1 MVKFFKK
8 VLRTRFKIY
17 LNKYKNILMSE
28 SQQYYF
34 VAASRKYLCE
44 DEGVPLRE
52 TLSERR
58 RNFQARNLEVNFW
71 LVEQPAFLEAPEMAS
86 IKKQIPQPAAAII
99 TTDPNTMRWLRLRL
113 EFVATGEFTAPSAA
127 IPEPLA
133 SLATVS

>member
-1 MVKFFKK
+1 
-8 VLRTRFKIY
+8 
-17 LNKYKNILMSE
+17 MSE
-28 SQQYYF
+28 SEQYYF
-34 VAASRKYLCE
+34 VAASRKYLCK
-44 DEGVPLRE
+44 DEGVPLTE

-58 RNFQARNLEVNFW
+58 RNFQARNLEINFW

-113 EFVATGEFTAPSAA
+113 EFVVTGEFTAPSAS

-133 SLATVS
+133 SLAIA

>member
-1 MVKFFKK
+1 
-8 VLRTRFKIY
+8 
-17 LNKYKNILMSE
+17 MSE

-44 DEGVPLRE
+44 DEETPLRE

-58 RNFQARNLEVNFW
+58 RNFEIRNKEINFW

-99 TTDPNTMRWLRLRL
+99 TSDPNTMRWLKLRL
-113 EFVATGEFTAPSAA
+113 EFVVTGEFTSPSAS

-133 SLATVS
+133 SLATA